1 MEGGKKRGPAH
12 SMSAMCEGGDTH
24 KAGNSQDGT
33 QKEAP
38 KQVYNSCCNLLIG
51 RGKSCRMDSESEGKG
66 PLQPPPSCITAS
78 PIFGLHDSNNFFLAS
93 STSPPQFHSRAI
105 TPFSPKEL
113 LTVHFP
119 PRGKNAYFPF
129 RKRDGGKGGREAG
142 CLNLRGIAF
151 CIHYTAKCGPNNSHR
166 LREIA

>member
-1 MEGGKKRGPAH
+1 MEWKLF
-12 SMSAMCEGGDTH
+12 SLE
-24 KAGNSQDGT
+24 
-33 QKEAP
+33 KEVP
-38 KQVYNSCCNLLIG
+38 KQGIRFLLQSTREG
-51 RGKSCRMDSESEGKG
+51 ESCRMDSKSEGKE
-66 PLQPPPSCITAS
+66 PLQPPPSCVTAS

-93 STSPPQFHSRAI
+93 SPSPPQFHSRAI

-113 LTVHFP
+113 LTVHSP

-129 RKRDGGKGGREAG
+129 RERKGGREVG

-151 CIHYTAKCGPNNSHR
+151 CIHYTAKCGPNNSPR

>member
-1 MEGGKKRGPAH
+1 MEGGKKRGDQH
-12 SMSAMCEGGDTH
+12 IRCLQCVREGVRI
-24 KAGNSQDGT
+24 KQAIV
-33 QKEAP
+33 KMAP
-38 KQVYNSCCNLLIG
+38 KKKSQNKVYGSCCNLPG
-51 RGKSCRMDSESEGKG
+51 RGNHVGWTRSRRERG

-93 STSPPQFHSRAI
+93 SPSPPQFHSRAI

-119 PRGKNAYFPF
+119 PSGKNAYFPF
-129 RKRDGGKGGREAG
+129 RERKRGREAG

-151 CIHYTAKCGPNNSHR
+151 CIHYTAKCGPKNSHR